1 MVGGLSAF
9 DPVNRD
15 QNDRD
20 AKYNIEEQK
29 KFSSTVTPQ
38 QAQAAA
44 QIYRNSPYIPARV
57 ILDLAK
63 AGASQQAIDAVSQVS
78 AQKYVQN
85 NQPNP
90 QPKESWF
97 ARNVYG
103 KAKAASRWTFAA
115 LQFAPDIAQNAASQV
130 FSGNDPAGV
139 DGWFASTQ
147 LGAMASGKD
156 AGRGFFLGGEAAD
169 DQAEKARQF
178 RGTINGHA
186 WTIGRG
192 AADVIF
198 TPGSREYSLLSGFL
212 DAAVQIYADPTMYLG
227 QAYKAAKT
235 GEEVKGLIGT
245 KGLSQKVANVLTER
259 GLVDTDKIEKVT
271 NEVADIA
278 GKIARNDAG
287 LTSAEMA
294 TFNSSKFSLWFD
306 SNSKAGRMAN
316 RISGYAAEATRNIAD
331 NALTG
336 LAAQRERAKAAAKI
350 LQDFPEGS
358 IDLETA
364 LRFADADDSLKVKAT
379 LASSTNLR
387 GTTVTQLGEVA
398 GLGAT
403 QALKERVP
411 LYRTWRNSRWA
422 SEIPT
427 ESVIINGTTM
437 DRTRGALNYQKFL
450 KGLGWDKSTKVQ
462 DLVSELR
469 RAADD
474 AKQKGISVFTFDG
487 KQRNLTE
494 VEGLAKELEGLS
506 HDNLISDAIATL
518 ASGDVATQRTALEQ
532 LHERFIQAIS
542 LAVGGDSDVTKLA
555 YDLGKKEV
563 ARLRAYAVDEAGNI
577 TDGGAFQFLRDYLP
591 SDQLQRLEAK
601 FNQEELARLRFSDP
615 QSLVQLID
623 NMYVM
628 PDYRKYRALAGNKWM
643 KGVVRNAAGDQR
655 KILAAAEELQQEVWK
670 PVILATGGYIVR
682 NMIDSHIRIAASGY
696 QGFFSH
702 PFQYL
707 QAVMNKTFIGALTTG
722 ENGRVRTFE
731 DIGPEFGRQFRDD
744 VIEQWKQSSG
754 ATVYQWL
761 DNPIHAHETLWRSEN
776 WMGINRGND
785 PVAHT
790 LGYVDNLGQLRVDP
804 VHSRM
809 AMWWDLPADQRQA
822 NMVNWLNS
830 EDGAKSK
837 QAILEYFKR
846 GRRIQDP
853 VTGRSVFETIDV
865 TDDVALAA
873 WIDKT
878 STAHVSNVLRAE
890 NAVGPID
897 KDLRFIVAHDR
908 VPLLEEVRDPRGVVV
923 DVRVA
928 DEVGDLPL
936 DTLTY
941 AKGETRKS
949 LGANVILDNGRE
961 GVVTKIE
968 RRQVPDPFNPGQ
980 TVEREF
986 ATAQPV
992 AKGRAFT
999 SKQND
1004 AALLGTDAH
1013 REFINW
1019 KGAQGKLSQNI
1030 TVAQRIEPNK
1040 TKGLARIHEAY
1051 QAGVGWF
1058 FNNIVGVAQSKLER
1072 SPLWRQAFYKHVAE
1086 NANLLSPS
1094 EQALL
1099 KSNIELYVKQLNDDL
1114 AAEAAERAAKK
1125 LAAGAAPTKGAGPV
1139 EALRARVNR
1148 VTVEKYVGGEDIYN
1162 KIFGKVSTGDATV
1175 AELEAYGARVASKE
1189 TQRILYDAHKKNNLE
1204 DMLRVLAPFATA
1216 FRETLGKY
1224 TQYLVEDPSRIR
1236 KTQLVFNAVNNNT
1249 QNPDDLG
1256 YGWFQKDEASGK
1268 HTFNV
1273 PLGGWIGPMLQ
1284 FPVRGAFQVANLP
1297 GVGPVAQIAASQLI
1311 PDTPNLDFVRKMI
1324 LPYGKQGVS
1333 TLAPQWARRGIEAI
1347 RANTTDMSTVFGQ
1360 TYADVAKYLVQSGEY
1375 DMTDPNDA
1383 AKMYAD
1389 ARSRARVLAG
1399 LRALFQFTG
1408 PTSPQIDFR
1417 LETDGGDIMASA
1429 LSQEYYKLNSEN
1441 PSTAAQEFIKKFGD
1455 DAFAYLGS
1463 KTEAVA
1469 GGLEVSDAFGDWQ
1482 RRNSDLFEQYKSVA
1496 GYFAPSGDDFSFEVF
1511 NRQIEKGERRRLS
1524 PAEMV
1529 AAAQYRMGMSIYRS
1543 KRAELGDKLSKEQRD
1558 WLAQW
1563 RVYLNQEYPGFP
1575 AKAQFNPGEFDKII
1589 GDLKRATEDNRLA
1602 DNDIAGAVRQY
1613 LDARDKALSQA
1624 AASGL
1629 SGLSSD
1635 RALPL
1640 REWLSSIANT
1650 LIKQTPEFSRIFEDK
1665 LSAEVD

>member
-63 AGASQQAIDAVSQVS
+63 AGASQQAIDAISQVS

-192 AADVIF
+192 AADIVF

-235 GEEVKGLIGT
+235 GQEAKGLIGT
-245 KGLSQKVANVLTER
+245 KGISQKIANVLTER
-259 GLVDTDKIEKVT
+259 GLVDTDKIEKIT

-306 SNSKAGRMAN
+306 SNSKAGRMAA
-316 RISGYAAEATRNIAD
+316 RISEYAAEATRKIAD

-364 LRFADADDSLKVKAT
+364 LRFANADDPLKVKAT
-379 LASSTNLR
+379 LASAANLK
-387 GTTVTQLGEVA
+387 GTTVTQLGEIR

-411 LYRTWRNSRWA
+411 LYRTWRNSKWA

-450 KGLGWDKSTKVQ
+450 KGLGWDKSTVVTDKIAELKTAVDNAVANQ
-462 DLVSELR
+462 SLVFKFNGKEYNLIEAGALQRDLE
-469 RAADD
+469 
-474 AKQKGISVFTFDG
+474 
-487 KQRNLTE
+487 NLT
-494 VEGLAKELEGLS
+494 
-506 HDNLISDAIATL
+506 HDNFVSDAIATL
-518 ASGDVATQRTALEQ
+518 SSGDVATRRTAMEQ
-532 LHERFIQAIS
+532 LHERFNRIIS
-542 LAVGGDSDVTKLA
+542 LAVGGDEDVTKLA
-555 YDLGKKEV
+555 YDLGKKEI

-577 TDGGAFQFLRDYLP
+577 TDGGAFQFLRDFLP
-591 SDQLQRLEAK
+591 PDQLQRLESK
-601 FNQEELARLRFSDP
+601 FNPEELARLRFSDP

-643 KGVVRNAAGDQR
+643 NGVLRNASGDQR
-655 KILAAAEELQQEVWK
+655 KLLAAAEELQQEVWK

-707 QAVMNKTFIGALTTG
+707 QAVMGKTFIGALTTG

-731 DIGPEFGRQFRDD
+731 DLGPEFARQFRDD
-744 VIEQWKQSSG
+744 IIEQHRQASG

-761 DNPIHAHETLWRSEN
+761 DDPIHANENLWRSEN
-776 WMGINRGND
+776 WMSINRGND
-785 PVAHT
+785 PAAHT
-790 LGYVDNLGQLRVDP
+790 LGYVDNLGQLRADP
-804 VHSRM
+804 IHSRM
-809 AMWWDLPADQRQA
+809 AMWWDLPAEQRQA

-853 VTGRSVFETIDV
+853 VTGRSVFEIIDV

-890 NAVGPID
+890 NVVGPVD

-908 VPLLEEVRDPRGVVV
+908 VPLLEDVRDPQGVLI

-928 DEVGDLPL
+928 DEVGDIPL
-936 DTLTY
+936 DTVTY
-941 AKGETRKS
+941 AKGETSKS
-949 LGANVILDNGRE
+949 LGANVVLDDGRE
-961 GVVTKIE
+961 GVITKIE

-1004 AALLGTDAH
+1004 AALLGSDAH

-1030 TVAQRIEPNK
+1030 TVAQRIEPGK
-1040 TKGLARIHEAY
+1040 TKGLARIHDAY

-1058 FNNIVGVAQSKLER
+1058 FNNVVGVAQSKLER
-1072 SPLWRQAFYKHVAE
+1072 SPLWRQAFYKHVSE

-1099 KSNIELYVKQLNDDL
+1099 KSNIEDYVVQLNADL
-1114 AAEAAERAAKK
+1114 VADGKK
-1125 LAAGAAPTKGAGPV
+1125 AS
-1139 EALRARVNR
+1139 
-1148 VTVEKYVGGEDIYN
+1148 VTVQKYVGGEDIYN

-1175 AELEAYGARVASKE
+1175 AELEAYGGRVASKE

-1236 KTQLVFNAVNNNT
+1236 KTQLVFNAVNNNN

-1389 ARSRARVLAG
+1389 AKNKARVLAG

-1429 LSQEYYKLNSEN
+1429 LSQEYYKLQSEN

-1455 DAFAYLGS
+1455 DAFAYLSS
-1463 KTEAVA
+1463 KTESVA

-1482 RRNSDLFEQYKSVA
+1482 RRNGDLFEQYKSVA

-1511 NRQIEKGERRRLS
+1511 NRQIQRGERRRLT

-1563 RVYLNQEYPGFP
+1563 RVYLNQQYPGFP